1 MRIPQLDTFQ
11 IMPNHMHGI
20 ILLNHIPVGAGFTPA
35 HNNSQ
40 PNNDIR
46 ATAGVAPAQNDMQPN
61 LLCNINHQPLL
72 DIPEFCNS
80 DFFVEVTEKRLLLV
94 PSKYIEFINRDKS
107 IDFDQKMQKLQCEF
121 ADLLKVEEE
130 IKKELL
136 DVFETLVYKIKGL

>member
-1 MRIPQLDTFQ
+1 M
-11 IMPNHMHGI
+11 
-20 ILLNHIPVGAGFTPA
+20 
-35 HNNSQ
+35 
-40 PNNDIR
+40 
-46 ATAGVAPAQNDMQPN
+46 
-61 LLCNINHQPLL
+61 
-72 DIPEFCNS
+72 
-80 DFFVEVTEKRLLLV
+80 V